1 MKKLLKSTAMA
12 IVLLFAGNAVADD
25 LVATAPPT
33 QDEVVVVTGHGVRQN
48 QTMKAS
54 QMAMRPPGTSPIKLV
69 ERLPGVNY
77 TGADAFG
84 AYEWAVRINVRGFA
98 QQQMGF
104 TLDGVPLGDMS
115 YGNFNGLH
123 ISRAVISE
131 NMGEVKMSQGA
142 GLLGTNST
150 SNLGGTLQ
158 FASRKPQTEQ
168 SATLAITGGS
178 DAFSRIYGRYET
190 GSIEALGD
198 FRGYLAFAKNQ
209 MDKWKGVGQQNQ
221 SQLNVGFVWPVG
233 DLGEFSGFY
242 NSSNRREA
250 DYQDLSK
257 EMIARLG
264 YNWDNFAP
272 DWALANLVADI
283 ANNRGDTGAPVT
295 NVGAGTLYPAP
306 IATVDD
312 AYFDASGLRDDELMR
327 LSYDGRFNDKGR
339 FGATIYS
346 HDQKGQGLW
355 FTPYVSP
362 FSFGSG
368 TAGVTSPISVRTTE
382 YDMNRLG
389 GFFNLSYE
397 FGNHE
402 VEGGLWVERNRF
414 NQARRYYANTR
425 ARPNSVMN
433 FQRGAYATQWEQK
446 YNIDTAVFHIQ
457 DTWRVNE
464 NLTVLAG
471 FKSLRVAANGRTPIN
486 GFVAPVAGSDG
497 DLKGTIVS
505 KDNFL
510 PQIGFTY
517 NLANNNQIFAS
528 YTENMRDL
536 GLAPFSNRSQI
547 SFEAIKRLTNPESSK
562 TLEGGFRFRG
572 SNYQGVVAAY
582 FVTFD
587 DRLLGIAQGAGIIGN
602 PSIISNVGGVETKGI
617 EFAGSYN
624 LTPEISLFGSYSYND
639 SQYKDNVV
647 DALGVILQTTA
658 GKTVV
663 NAPNH
668 LLKADL
674 GYDNGNL
681 FANLSANYT
690 SERETS
696 YSNLGGKVDSFTTL
710 DISAGYRFSGS
721 SFLDGLEAQINVT
734 NLLGE
739 QYISTVGTN
748 GFAASDLSESNQTF
762 MVAPPRQA
770 FVTLRKRF

>member
-1 MKKLLKSTAMA
+1 MKLLLKTTAMA
-12 IVLLFAGNAVADD
+12 LVSLYATNAFADD
-25 LVATAPPT
+25 VATTAPAV
-33 QDEVVVVTGHGVRQN
+33 QDEVVVVIGRGVRQN
-48 QTMKAS
+48 QIMNAN
-54 QMAMRPPGTSPIKLV
+54 QMELRAPGTSPIKLV

-104 TLDGVPLGDMS
+104 TLDGIPLGDMS

-158 FASRKPQTEQ
+158 FASRRPDAEQ
-168 SATLAITGGS
+168 STTLAVTGGS
-178 DAFSRIYGRYET
+178 STFLRIYGRYET
-190 GSIEALGD
+190 GAIDAMGG
-198 FRGYLAFAKNQ
+198 FRGYVAFANNE
-209 MDKWKGVGQQNQ
+209 MDKWKGNGKQEQ
-221 SQLNVGFVWPVG
+221 SQVNAGFVWPVG
-233 DLGEFSGFY
+233 DMGEFFGYY
-242 NSSNRREA
+242 NNSVRREA
-250 DYQDLSK
+250 DYQDMSK
-257 EMIARLG
+257 EMITRLG
-264 YNWDNFAP
+264 YDWDNFAP
-272 DWALANLVADI
+272 NWGLANLVADI

-295 NVGAGTLYPAP
+295 NAGAGTLYPAP

-312 AYFDASGLRDDELMR
+312 AYFDASGLRDDDLFR
-327 LSYDGRFNDKGR
+327 LSYDGQFTENGR
-339 FGATIYS
+339 FDATVYS

-362 FSFGSG
+362 FSFGGG

-389 GFFNLSYE
+389 GFFNLSYQ
-397 FGNHE
+397 FGDHE
-402 VEGGLWVERNRF
+402 IEGGLWVERNRF
-414 NQARRYYANTR
+414 NQARRFYANTR
-425 ARPNSVMN
+425 AKPNSVMN

-464 NLTVLAG
+464 SLTVLAG
-471 FKSLRVAANGRTPIN
+471 FKSIRVSNNGRTPIN
-486 GFVAPVAGSDG
+486 GFAAPAANSDG

-505 KDNFL
+505 EDNFL
-510 PQIGFTY
+510 PQVGFTY

-547 SFEAIKRLTNPESSK
+547 SFDAIKRLTNPESSR
-562 TLEGGFRFRG
+562 TLEGGWRFRG
-572 SNYQGVVAAY
+572 ENYQGVIAAY
-582 FVTFD
+582 YVKFD

-602 PSIISNVGGVETKGI
+602 PSIISNVGSVETKGV
-617 EFAGSYN
+617 EFAGSIKI
-624 LTPEISLFGSYSYND
+624 TPEFTLFGSYAYND
-639 SQYKDNVV
+639 SQYQDNVV
-647 DALGVILQTTA
+647 NALGTILQATA

-674 GYDNGNL
+674 GYDNGSL
-681 FANLSANYT
+681 FASLNANYT
-690 SERETS
+690 SERETT
-696 YSNLGGKVDSFTTL
+696 YTNIGGQVDAFATL
-710 DISAGYRFSGS
+710 DFSAGYRFSGS
-721 SFLDGLEAQINVT
+721 PFLEGLEAQINVT

-739 QYISTVGTN
+739 EYISSVGTN
-748 GFAASDLSESNQTF
+748 GFAASDAGESNQTF
-762 MVAPPRQA
+762 MVGAPQQVY
-770 FVTLRKRF
+770 FTLRKKF